1 MQGLDLLEF
10 DPLNSKSAGSYVQ
23 SVMATSV
30 VNQLITTADISVDVL
45 NEKTVSNNNRLKRPH
60 ESDSD
65 SDSDLYSE
73 NAKKLK
79 PETVHNNRV
88 NLIDGSPHSQCTQ
101 NKHCSDKLDDICEL
115 KNLVVGLANS
125 MNKFCDILTKRMGDI
140 ETNIPKQVAN
150 MIDQKVSEEMKKVRE
165 EFKTELK
172 TVSEKVVSL
181 EQSYS
186 DVVKQNKKQSQVI
199 SEDNL
204 SLVIKNLPETEKE
217 NIACKVDDLIKVG
230 LHLNSIQVAAVDR
243 KKNNHTGKPG
253 IVIVKLQNKE
263 DKQKVM
269 EKKRELRNTRIYKDV
284 YINNAIPNAQRLLNS
299 NLRSIVNA
307 IGNDKLEIRGSV
319 VRARHDKSTRD
330 TNTNTQRRGDR
341 DDTIVNNVS
350 GNRGYYRRNDRG
362 RGNTRGGNSHNTD
375 QRSTYRNGQS
385 TNDNHNQSERNLN
398 GRGRGNYRGQN
409 GGHNQNSRDG
419 HK

>member
-1 MQGLDLLEF
+1 MQGFDIIEF
-10 DPLNSKSAGSYVQ
+10 DPLNSKSSGSYVQ

-30 VNQLITTADISVDVL
+30 VNQLITTADVHVDVL
-45 NEKTVSNNNRLKRPH
+45 NEKTVSNNNRLKRQH
-60 ESDSD
+60 KSE

-88 NLIDGSPHSQCTQ
+88 NLIDGSPHDQCTQ

-115 KNLVVGLANS
+115 KNLVVELAII

-150 MIDQKVSEEMKKVRE
+150 MIDQKVSEEMNKVRK

-172 TVSEKVVSL
+172 TVSEKVNSL

-186 DVVKQNKKQSQVI
+186 DVVKQNKMQTQVI

-204 SLVIKNLPETEKE
+204 SLVIKNLPETENE
-217 NIACKVDDLIKVG
+217 NISCKVEDLIKDG
-230 LHLNSIQVAAVDR
+230 LHVNSIQVVDVER
-243 KKNNHTGKPG
+243 KKNNHPG
-253 IVIVKLQNKE
+253 NIVK
-263 DKQKVM
+263 
-269 EKKRELRNTRIYKDV
+269 
-284 YINNAIPNAQRLLNS
+284 
-299 NLRSIVNA
+299 A

-319 VRARHDKSTRD
+319 VRSRHGKSTRD
-330 TNTNTQRRGDR
+330 TNTQRRGDR
-341 DDTIVNNVS
+341 DDTQINNDTQS

-385 TNDNHNQSERNLN
+385 ATE
-398 GRGRGNYRGQN
+398 
-409 GGHNQNSRDG
+409 
-419 HK
+419 

>member
-1 MQGLDLLEF
+1 
-10 DPLNSKSAGSYVQ
+10 
-23 SVMATSV
+23 
-30 VNQLITTADISVDVL
+30 
-45 NEKTVSNNNRLKRPH
+45 
-60 ESDSD
+60 
-65 SDSDLYSE
+65 
-73 NAKKLK
+73 
-79 PETVHNNRV
+79 
-88 NLIDGSPHSQCTQ
+88 
-101 NKHCSDKLDDICEL
+101 
-115 KNLVVGLANS
+115 
-125 MNKFCDILTKRMGDI
+125 
-140 ETNIPKQVAN
+140 
-150 MIDQKVSEEMKKVRE
+150 
-165 EFKTELK
+165 
-172 TVSEKVVSL
+172 
-181 EQSYS
+181 
-186 DVVKQNKKQSQVI
+186 
-199 SEDNL
+199 
-204 SLVIKNLPETEKE
+204 
-217 NIACKVDDLIKVG
+217 
-230 LHLNSIQVAAVDR
+230 
-243 KKNNHTGKPG
+243 
-253 IVIVKLQNKE
+253 
-263 DKQKVM
+263 M

-284 YINNAIPNAQRLLNS
+284 YINNAIPSTQRLLNS